1 MHVQRECADEL
12 CQLKREQKCQK
23 PSFDGKKGEN
33 PVAKKVSQSDPA
45 LAIEFWLS
53 GLTKV

>member
-1 MHVQRECADEL
+1 
-12 CQLKREQKCQK
+12 
-23 PSFDGKKGEN
+23 
-33 PVAKKVSQSDPA
+33 VAKKVSQSDPA